1 MSPYTLPSPGV
12 RWRAYNIP
20 LKSNEMEF
28 WALFYGSK
36 SIFEIEE
43 SGDCLVPDV
52 ENPGSQKNTQKI
64 NVAVVDV
71 VVSDIDGLAVG
82 RMGVYC

>member
-1 MSPYTLPSPGV
+1 MKWNFGPFYETKAS
-12 RWRAYNIP
+12 
-20 LKSNEMEF
+20 LK
-28 WALFYGSK
+28 
-36 SIFEIEE
+36 IEE

-82 RMGVYC
+82 RMGVY

>member
-1 MSPYTLPSPGV
+1 M
-12 RWRAYNIP
+12 
-20 LKSNEMEF
+20 
-28 WALFYGSK
+28 
-36 SIFEIEE
+36 
-43 SGDCLVPDV
+43 VPDV

-82 RMGVYC
+82 RMGVYCQDIIVTQTEFVPIPDLDVPLYFNCVCYVCYGWLARMTMLLMMIL